1 MTTTV
6 QRIALGTEIHTLKW
20 LGETRAGQELLAA
33 SRRANQR
40 PRCMCVPDGVEMYVG
55 RRGRIHYLSRMPG
68 TGFLHADTCQSV
80 ESASLLSGIHAY
92 APGAIVEQS
101 DGLVSLSL
109 DIERLDRQ
117 EPPLTRVSIDG
128 LLETLV
134 EQADLNRIGPAS
146 TARTWASVRDR
157 LGEAAGWIQVGGKPL
172 SPLLYLPERYDKANG
187 AASQSTCEDFI
198 AAAQGQALLCA
209 PLKEICWTTYSWKI
223 SLKHLPGLRL
233 WVSKDVASELERRWR
248 TPCFTRPPRYALCL
262 VVAKP
267 GRRPKPAQPF
277 SASLTALAGA
287 NDNPFDAAICIVA
300 PVAGLRPSRAAFAPL
315 SASHFSQRAL
325 PFGQPRVYFMQKS
338 VQSVGCVTGVPL
350 RSTVTAVGRSP
361 GCGTPMCTPRNGC
374 APPGWCSWA
383 AWPR

>member
-80 ESASLLSGIHAY
+80 ESASLFSGIHAY
-92 APGAIVEQS
+92 ASGAIVEQA

-198 AAAQGQALLCA
+198 VAAQGQALLCA

-267 GRRPKPAQPF
+267 GRRPGNYTVTNMTCLATDSTYLPCRNDREALI
-277 SASLTALAGA
+277 ASELLAAGHSLLRPLRFDCA
-287 NDNPFDAAICIVA
+287 PSQVLADFAILDGNDPEPVFVLSPTGDEELDLAKRRLASVMQRHQAPMRVFDA
-300 PVAGLRPSRAAFAPL
+300 
-315 SASHFSQRAL
+315 
-325 PFGQPRVYFMQKS
+325 
-338 VQSVGCVTGVPL
+338 
-350 RSTVTAVGRSP
+350 
-361 GCGTPMCTPRNGC
+361 
-374 APPGWCSWA
+374 
-383 AWPR
+383 